1 MTVFLVTNRSEV
13 LSVDVTG
20 STGSALLDV
29 AKVNML
35 KFTESGRKEN
45 FLIEPFTKAF
55 DKGCSFLYDPIS
67 VLKDVDAVPVVEPI
81 TPEDRASCISD
92 AEIGSRLQQELF
104 GQSTVTRTLNLII
117 DEEDLAP
124 GGAQELEFM
133 Q

>member
-45 FLIEPFTKAF
+45 FPIEPYTQAF
-55 DKGCSFLYDPIS
+55 DKGCTFLYDPIS

-81 TPEDRASCISD
+81 TPEDRANCID
-92 AEIGSRLQQELF
+92 DNEIGRRL
-104 GQSTVTRTLNLII
+104 
-117 DEEDLAP
+117 
-124 GGAQELEFM
+124 
-133 Q
+133 